1 MDLYLIR
8 HADALMLGERGI
20 TSDEDRPLSEDGEAQ
35 ARALSQLL
43 QHRAGHIE
51 AIFTS
56 PYRRARQTGELI
68 VHDWPGAPELQNCDA
83 LAMGGR
89 RKGLAKFLR
98 QWAGHTA
105 ALIGH
110 QPDLAELAG
119 WLIGGKRAQL
129 NLAKAGVALIRCSER
144 PGKGD
149 GELLW
154 LVTPEWFMQG
164 AAAEPKAAVS

>member
-20 TSDEDRPLSEDGEAQ
+20 TEDAERPLSEEGETQ
-35 ARALSQLL
+35 SKALSLML
-43 QHRAGHIE
+43 QQRVGHLD

-56 PYRRARQTGELI
+56 PLRRARQTGELI
-68 VHDWPGAPELQNCDA
+68 VHDWPGAPELQNCDH

-98 QWAGHTA
+98 QWGGNAV

-110 QPDLAELAG
+110 QPDLARLTG
-119 WLIGGKRAQL
+119 WLVGCKKAQID
-129 NLAKAGVALIRCSER
+129 LAKAGVAL
-144 PGKGD
+144 
-149 GELLW
+149 
-154 LVTPEWFMQG
+154 V
-164 AAAEPKAAVS
+164 